1 MLDVFRKNEE
11 FLKSKGFILTP
22 SGDTQ
27 YSFRNDEFSLVLD
40 EWGYL
45 AIYHIPTRNSKS
57 INIVTYI
64 LTDEDFIYT
73 EIKVFETSHTPKN
86 LQTVSID
93 FSFNEDKAGRIKNL
107 VNVCE
112 LVVIHHIK

>member
-1 MLDVFRKNEE
+1 MLDVFIKNEE
-11 FLKSKGFILTP
+11 FLKSKGVILTP

-27 YSFRNDEFSLVLD
+27 YSFRNDEFSLTLD

-73 EIKVFETSHTPKN
+73 EMKVFETYNPPKN
-86 LQTVSID
+86 LQTISID
-93 FSFNEDKAGRIKNL
+93 FNFNEDKSDKIKNL